1 MWNMLWPILLVVGGN
16 TIYNI
21 CTKSTPES
29 VNGFASLTISYVVAG
44 ICALVM
50 FFLTSEEKN
59 LAAELAKTNWTA
71 WVLGAVLVVL
81 EFGFIAMYRA
91 GWRISIAVQYTNI
104 ALACV
109 LVLVGMLLYKET
121 LTPRQVIGMA
131 VSALGLLLMTK

>member
-1 MWNMLWPILLVVGGN
+1 MWNMIWPILLVVSGN

-21 CTKSTPES
+21 CAKSTPES

-59 LAAELAKTNWTA
+59 LMAELSKTNWTA
-71 WVLGAVLVVL
+71 WVLGAVLVAL

-91 GWRISIAVQYTNI
+91 GWRISVAVQYANI
-104 ALACV
+104 ALACI
-109 LVLVGMLLYKET
+109 LLLVGVVIYKET
-121 LTPRQVIGMA
+121 ITLRQIIGMA
-131 VSALGLLLMTK
+131 VCALGLILMSK